1 MIADLMFSEPLTLL
15 TLAAVAWTALLVVVA
30 WQGSNR

>member
-15 TLAAVAWTALLVVVA
+15 TLAAVAWTALLIVTFKK
-30 WQGSNR
+30 GSNR

>member
-15 TLAAVAWTALLVVVA
+15 TLAVIAWLTLLVVVA